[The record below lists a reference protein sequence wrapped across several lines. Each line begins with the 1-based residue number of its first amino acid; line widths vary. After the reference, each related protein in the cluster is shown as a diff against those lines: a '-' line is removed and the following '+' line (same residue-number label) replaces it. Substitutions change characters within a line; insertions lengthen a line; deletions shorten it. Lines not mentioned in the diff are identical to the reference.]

1 MKKSKSPSFVLTLK
15 LNTTPSDER
24 LLEERFFSAFL
35 MKNRLIRHARKRLSA
50 MKQDKEYR
58 RLMSERKLITGNK
71 DAMSKHRKAEIG
83 KDLARIRMY
92 YGLSEYQ
99 FHEWI
104 SLQQHRY
111 KKHIDSL
118 TAQKIATAVWQAV
131 EACLFRKGKSLH
143 FQKLDTL
150 LTLEG
155 KNNASGIRFKD
166 GRLRWNGLVIQPQ
179 LRKGDHYAREALM
192 HRIKYCR
199 IKRMAMGTRYH
210 YYLEL
215 VLEGIPPRKHSF
227 MDGCVGIDPGTS
239 SEAVFSEHGCILTE
253 LASGRKNIQRQVNRL
268 SRRLDRSRRANN
280 PNNYNNDG
288 TIKRGR
294 KTWVK
299 SKAYKHIQ
307 MRLKALR
314 RRNAALVKQSEEMLA
329 NEILEHHGSDII
341 TEKMDYKALQLKAKD
356 DKVSEKT
363 GRHRSRKRFGKSLL
377 GHAPARFLSILER
390 KLSYV
395 GKTINYVNT
404 WEFKASQY
412 DHVAGDYE
420 KVSLSSRSKFIGT
433 DRVQRDLYSA
443 FLLYCA
449 KDDISI
455 DNDLCIETFP
465 LFLNHQGSCINDLL
479 TRNDKHILSS
489 FGLKDFAAD

>member
-1 MKKSKSPSFVLTLK
+1 MKRSKNPSFVLTLK
-15 LNTTPSDER
+15 LNTTPSDEHI
-24 LLEERFFSAFL
+24 LADRFFAAFL
-35 MKNRLIRHARKRLSA
+35 MKNRLIRYARKKLSA
-50 MKQDKEYR
+50 MRQNKEYR
-58 RLMSERKLITGNK
+58 SLMAERKLICDK
-71 DAMSKHRKAEIG
+71 DDAVSKHRKAEIG

-99 FHEWI
+99 FHDWI

-118 TAQKIATAVWQAV
+118 TAQKLATTVWRAV
-131 EACLFRKGKSLH
+131 EACLFRKGKSIH
-143 FQKLDTL
+143 FQRLDSL

-155 KNNASGIRFKD
+155 KNNVSGIRFKD
-166 GRLRWNGLVIQPQ
+166 GRLHWSGLVIQPQ
-179 LRKGDHYAREALM
+179 LRKGDHYAKEALT
-192 HRIKYCR
+192 HRVKYCR
-199 IKRMAMGTRYH
+199 IKRMAMGTTYH

-253 LASGRKNIQRQVNRL
+253 LASGCKDIQDKASRL
-268 SRRLDRSRRANN
+268 SRKLDRSRRGNN
-280 PNNYNNDG
+280 PNNYNDDG
-288 TIKRGR
+288 TIKKGR
-294 KTWVK
+294 KRWVK
-299 SKAYKHIQ
+299 SKTYMHTQ
-307 MRLKALR
+307 MKLKTLR
-314 RRNAALVKQSEEMLA
+314 RRNAAFVKQSEEMLA

-363 GRHRSRKRFGKSLL
+363 GKHRSRKRFGKSLSK
-377 GHAPARFLSILER
+377 HAPARFLGILER

-412 DHVAGDYE
+412 DHVAGDHE
-420 KVSLSSRSKFIGT
+420 KVSLSSRSKLIGD

-449 KDDISI
+449 KDDVSV
-455 DNDLCIETFP
+455 DRNLCTKAFP
-465 LFLNHQGSCINDLL
+465 LFLKHQEVCVKELLSC
-479 TRNDKHILSS
+479 NDKHNLSS
-489 FGLKDFAAD
+489 FGLKDFVTI